1 MHAAGAGRTIATPVD
16 EAAVRLDLDL
26 QDGGVVVA
34 GKGSEGLAAALTTAL
49 VVGQDADFL
58 GGR

>member
-1 MHAAGAGRTIATPVD
+1 MHAASAGRTIATPVD

-26 QDGGVVVA
+26 KDSGVVVA

-49 VVGQDADFL
+49 RIGQGADCF